1 MSSIVTTEG
10 IVHYE
15 MDGRGQPVVLLH
27 GWINSWAV
35 WRETMIYLAEQR
47 PFRVYALDFWGFGES
62 AKEKTPPFKIRS
74 YVSMVA
80 QFLESMGIQGAP
92 VIGHSMGGTVALSL
106 ALEHPERVHRVGIVG
121 SPIRG
126 TSLNT
131 LLKMGSVPWV
141 ANTLFRI
148 PSMLRFVVWLV
159 LAGDSRRV
167 QHMIFRDVSRVSAES
182 FFRSIG
188 DLWHTDL
195 APHVGEIRVPTLGV
209 FGLQDNIV
217 NPNQAEILATGVP
230 QSQIEMM
237 PNSRHFP
244 MLDEPE
250 PFRETLLAFLS
261 NSRSE
266 AR

>member
-47 PFRVYALDFWGFGES
+47 RFKIYALDFWGFGES
-62 AKEKTPPFKIRS
+62 AKEKTPPFRVSS
-74 YVSMVA
+74 YVSMVE
-80 QFLESMGIQGAP
+80 QFMETMGIQDAP
-92 VIGHSMGGTVALSL
+92 IVGHSMGGTVSL
-106 ALEHPERVHRVGIVG
+106 RLTLDHPERVRKVAVVG
-121 SPIRG
+121 SPIVG
-126 TSLNT
+126 DSLNL
-131 LLKMGSVPWV
+131 LLKLGSVGWI

-148 PSMLRFVVWLV
+148 PAMLHFVVWVV
-159 LAGDSRRV
+159 LAGDSKEI

-188 DLWHTDL
+188 DLWRTDL
-195 APHVGEIRVPTLGV
+195 RPRIDQVAVPTLGI
-209 FGLQDNIV
+209 FGKHDNIV
-217 NPNQAEILATGVP
+217 DPRQSEILTAGVP
-230 QSQIEMM
+230 QSQIKMM

-250 PFRETLLAFLS
+250 LFRKTLLEFLS
-261 NSRSE
+261 DND
-266 AR
+266 A

>member
-1 MSSIVTTEG
+1 LSSIVTTEG

-15 MDGRGQPVVLLH
+15 MDGRGEPVVLLH

-35 WRETMIYLAEQR
+35 WRETMIYLAEQQAY
-47 PFRVYALDFWGFGES
+47 RVYALDFWGFGES

-92 VIGHSMGGTVALSL
+92 VVGHSMGGTVALSL
-106 ALEHPERVHRVGIVG
+106 ALEHPERVHKVG
-121 SPIRG
+121 
-126 TSLNT
+126 
-131 LLKMGSVPWV
+131 
-141 ANTLFRI
+141 
-148 PSMLRFVVWLV
+148 VVWLV
-159 LAGDSRRV
+159 LAGDSTHI
-167 QHMIFRDVSRVSAES
+167 QHMIFRDVSRTSAES

-195 APHVGEIRVPTLGV
+195 SPRIGQIRVPTLGI
-209 FGLQDNIV
+209 FGVQDNIV
-217 NPNQAEILATGVP
+217 NPNQAEILAASVP
-230 QSQIEMM
+230 RSQIKMM

-250 PFRETLLAFLS
+250 PFREALLSFLS
-261 NSRSE
+261 NGHSQ